1 MQEITS
7 ALALQ
12 DAIQLLE
19 SEQEVKKQLLKE
31 QFYITY
37 ENLKPLSLLKSAIS
51 ELSSSPFLADDLS
64 GTAIGLVT
72 GYLTKKI
79 FVGTSGSLIKK
90 LAGSI
95 LQFGVS
101 NVVAQHSDT
110 IKSVG
115 QAIFQHFLHKKEM
128 NSQNRER

>member
-37 ENLKPLSLLKSAIS
+37 ESLKPLSLLKSAIS
-51 ELSSSPFLADDLS
+51 ELSSSPYLAEDLS
-64 GTAIGLVT
+64 GTAIGLIT

-79 FVGTSGSLIKK
+79 FVGTSGNLIKK

-110 IKSVG
+110 IKSIG

>member
-1 MQEITS
+1 MQEIIS

-37 ENLKPLSLLKSAIS
+37 ESLKPISLLKSAIDDI
-51 ELSSSPFLADDLS
+51 SSSPYLVDNLS
-64 GTAIGLVT
+64 GTAIGLAT
-72 GYLTKKI
+72 GYLTKKLV
-79 FVGTSGSLIKK
+79 VGTSGNLIRK
-90 LAGSI
+90 LVGSI
-95 LQFGVS
+95 LQFGVT
-101 NVVAQHSDT
+101 NIVAQHSET
-110 IKSVG
+110 IKSIG
-115 QAIFQHFLHKKEM
+115 QAIFHHFLNKKEM